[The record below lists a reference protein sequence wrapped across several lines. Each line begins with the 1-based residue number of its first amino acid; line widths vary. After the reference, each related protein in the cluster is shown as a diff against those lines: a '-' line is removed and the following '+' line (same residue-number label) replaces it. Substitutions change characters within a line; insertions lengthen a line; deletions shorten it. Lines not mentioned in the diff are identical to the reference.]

1 VQRWCSGG
9 AGVPQLC
16 RGADV
21 QRWSRGGA
29 EVVRRCRVA
38 EAQMW
43 WYGGA
48 EVQVPQGSA
57 GAGAEVVL
65 SWCKVAEVVYRC
77 RGVQRCVEVC
87 RGAEVRGAEVKRWYR
102 DV

>member
-1 VQRWCSGG
+1 M
-9 AGVPQLC
+9 PQLC

-21 QRWSRGGA
+21 QRWSRGDPECRGGA

-38 EAQMW
+38 DAQMW

-48 EVQVPQGSA
+48 EVQVPRGSA

-65 SWCKVAEVVYRC
+65 SWCKVAEEVYRC

-87 RGAEVRGAEVKRWYR
+87 RGAEVKRWYR